1 MYSSYPRE
9 HVNVVC
15 ATSFTPYTLLP
26 AQTIYP
32 QICTNERLQS
42 KKFLTFVT
50 CTLDLFQ
57 IINHNEHSVAIS
69 AELQSVIFFVS
80 VLSAHANSQI
90 EMKQIKCKQAK
101 PHMFACIWQEAK
113 ESRLLF
119 CVSRDS
125 ARHRLPSSSL
135 LTVLCFH
142 RV

>member
-1 MYSSYPRE
+1 MYSSYSRE

-15 ATSFTPYTLLP
+15 ATSFTSYILLP
-26 AQTIYP
+26 AQTIYL
-32 QICTNERLQS
+32 QVCTNERLQS
-42 KKFLTFVT
+42 KKCLTFVT

-69 AELQSVIFFVS
+69 AGLQSVIFFCF
-80 VLSAHANSQI
+80 SAHAKPQI

-101 PHMFACIWQEAK
+101 PHIFAYVWQKAK